1 MDSCKNILVTGANGQ
16 LGMEFRALVKLFP
29 AYQFFFT
36 TKDDLPITD
45 TRLVEKYFSEK
56 EIYCCINCAAYT
68 AVDKSET
75 DRDTALLVNA
85 DAALALASICK
96 EYKSIFFHFSTDYV
110 FDGNAHT
117 AYTENFETKPV
128 NFYGQTKL
136 EGEQQVQKNNA
147 DAIIIRTSWV
157 YSSYGKNFVKTM
169 LRLMSEKESIAVVN
183 DQLGSPTYAA
193 DLALAVMHI
202 LQSGTALQGGIYHYC
217 NEGVI
222 SWYDFANEI
231 KLLSH
236 SKCTVNAISTSEY
249 PTPAKRPKYSALQT
263 DKIKNTFHIT
273 IPGWKDSL
281 YRCIKLLQ

>member
-1 MDSCKNILVTGANGQ
+1 
-16 LGMEFRALVKLFP
+16 
-29 AYQFFFT
+29 
-36 TKDDLPITD
+36 
-45 TRLVEKYFSEK
+45 
-56 EIYCCINCAAYT
+56 
-68 AVDKSET
+68 
-75 DRDTALLVNA
+75 
-85 DAALALASICK
+85 
-96 EYKSIFFHFSTDYV
+96 
-110 FDGNAHT
+110 
-117 AYTENFETKPV
+117 
-128 NFYGQTKL
+128 
-136 EGEQQVQKNNA
+136 
-147 DAIIIRTSWV
+147 
-157 YSSYGKNFVKTM
+157 
-169 LRLMSEKESIAVVN
+169 MSEKESIAVVN